1 MEKLKKKSDDSGVF
15 NFNFYFKN
23 MFFQCDVF
31 SISQRSHKLCM
42 NKGDSKSFPAL
53 IFDSSVN
60 LNQFLDLLASRSL
73 QKIKN

>member
-1 MEKLKKKSDDSGVF
+1 
-15 NFNFYFKN
+15 
-23 MFFQCDVF
+23 
-31 SISQRSHKLCM
+31 M

-73 QKIKN
+73 QKIKNWNSAT